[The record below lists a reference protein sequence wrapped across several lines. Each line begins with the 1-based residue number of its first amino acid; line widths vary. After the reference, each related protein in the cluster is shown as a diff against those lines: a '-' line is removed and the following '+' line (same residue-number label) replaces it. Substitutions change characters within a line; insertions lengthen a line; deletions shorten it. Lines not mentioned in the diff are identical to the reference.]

1 MINKIKVFARVQT
14 FQPVNLKFSK
24 PGSCR
29 FSCFKKLQTL
39 VYTNRFKAIS
49 LLVKSVSSSISVL

>member
-1 MINKIKVFARVQT
+1 MKNKNKVFARVQT

-29 FSCFKKLQTL
+29 FSCSKKLQTL
-39 VYTNRFKAIS
+39 VYTNRFKK
-49 LLVKSVSSSISVL
+49 LGKKLHPRLFLY